1 MKIGFDVDGV
11 LYPWHDIVYDY
22 IVQELKVKCTYE
34 EFCQAVINDA
44 FSEIFMNNIVKN
56 PILVTKRSIEPS
68 IKKML
73 WDLSKQNEIF
83 YVTARPKE
91 VVLSTHKWFKDS
103 AVPYLENVF
112 IATDDNKVPFILEH
126 DIDIFVEDRDKYI
139 RALQEYTQIIV
150 VKKLWNQ
157 HLWKEFPCIN
167 HVTELPEK
175 LRVLAWI

>member
-1 MKIGFDVDGV
+1 
-11 LYPWHDIVYDY
+11 
-22 IVQELKVKCTYE
+22 
-34 EFCQAVINDA
+34 
-44 FSEIFMNNIVKN
+44 
-56 PILVTKRSIEPS
+56 
-68 IKKML
+68 
-73 WDLSKQNEIF
+73 
-83 YVTARPKE
+83 
-91 VVLSTHKWFKDS
+91 VLSTHKWFKDS

-112 IATDDNKVPFILEH
+112 IATDDNKVPFILKH

-157 HLWKEFPCIN
+157 HLWDEFPCIN